1 MQIFSGA
8 LVGAGALAA
17 VSLGLAGPAA
27 AAGGADDVVNGLKS
41 DGYSVQLNGAPSAN
55 LSVCTV
61 SSVKKDSAGGSNPTA
76 YVDISCPTGC

>member
-41 DGYSVQLNGAPSAN
+41 DGYSVQLNGTPTAN
-55 LSVCTV
+55 LSACTV
-61 SSVKKDSAGGSNPTA
+61 NSVSKDPAGGSNPTA
-76 YVDISCPTGC
+76 YVDFSCPTGC